1 MSYIKLDD
9 SMSRKPRILGDLLI
23 DQTSQ
28 HKDFLRKS
36 VGYHSLGC
44 VYSKEIKEDDPILLG
59 LQKACELH
67 GFMVN
72 SISRNDYPIC
82 DYTFAAGSVGLH
94 RDPGLGLTVNVLVA
108 LQSFSRSF
116 DCYNDCQLIAQG
128 KSIDLQIGNV
138 FVFNGNFDHAWIANC
153 RWLIATQS
161 VKLRRNC

>member
-1 MSYIKLDD
+1 MNYIKLDD
-9 SMSRKPRILGDLLI
+9 SISRKPRILGDLLI
-23 DQTSQ
+23 NQTSQ

-36 VGYHSLGC
+36 TKHNSLGC
-44 VYSKEIKEDDPILLG
+44 VYSERIEKDDPILLD

-67 GFMVN
+67 GFVVN
-72 SISRNDYPIC
+72 SISCDSYLVC
-82 DYTFAAGSVGLH
+82 DYTFGAGSVVLH
-94 RDPGLGLTVNVLVA
+94 KDPGLGLTVNVLVA

-128 KSIDLQIGNV
+128 KSINLKVGSV
-138 FVFNGNFDHAWIANC
+138 FVFNGNFNHAWIANC